1 MALLAIYVGLKIGDL
16 LGMILAPVLV
26 LMVRNLWQAG
36 MFHATVRDL
45 TLAARDMAALLHR
58 EVVEHEAPGKPKR
71 PPPPSPP
78 APPGGGGVEGRKPFK
93 KGNGKLKVFLL
104 RFHGFF
110 INVSYTVHSKKKQG
124 HFFKGTLLAGKI

>member
-1 MALLAIYVGLKIGDL
+1 MALLAIYVGLKIGSL

-58 EVVEHEAPGKPKR
+58 EVVEHEAAQKPKR

-78 APPGGGGVEGRKPFK
+78 CPLGGEESKEGEPFK
-93 KGNGKLKVFLL
+93 KGNGK
-104 RFHGFF
+104 
-110 INVSYTVHSKKKQG
+110 
-124 HFFKGTLLAGKI
+124 